1 MDIKVY
7 YDNYEKLKYAC
18 EYSEQKLLM
27 AKEQLTRIL
36 LVMSNIICGLTMK
49 QVSGTFKRGNI
60 QV

>member
-27 AKEQLTRIL
+27 AKEQIDEDTTCYVEHHLW
-36 LVMSNIICGLTMK
+36 G
-49 QVSGTFKRGNI
+49 
-60 QV
+60 